1 MSTDRI
7 DMFGC
12 PVDVV
17 RLQDAVTKVEDY
29 IATGGLHQ
37 GVGVNLDQF
46 LKMHDDPVFK
56 KMIVDA
62 DLITADGHPIV
73 WTSWLWG
80 TPLPERVP
88 GIDLF
93 EALLPVSAEKGYRIF
108 LLGAKEESMQAAA
121 EVYLQRYPGLQIAG
135 RRNGYFSEEDEP
147 EIVQQINDCGADM
160 LFIAITSPKKESFVE
175 RNREQLQVKFVLGVG
190 GAFDIA
196 AGLTTRAPIWMRRVG
211 VEWVWRLSQEP
222 RRMWPRVRD
231 NFGFVRVIAKETV
244 RRRILRRGPRPD
256 PTAR

>member
-1 MSTDRI
+1 MSNQRI

-17 RLQDAVTKVEDY
+17 RLSEAVAKVEGY
-29 IATGGLHQ
+29 IASGELHQ

-46 LKMHDDPVFK
+46 LKMHNDPEFK
-56 KMIVDA
+56 QMVIEA

-93 EALLPVSAEKGYRIF
+93 EALLPVSAEKGYKIF
-108 LLGAKEESMQAAA
+108 MLGAKEESMQAAA
-121 EVYLQRYPGLQIAG
+121 EAYLKRFPGLQIAG
-135 RRNGYFSEEDEP
+135 RRNGYFADEDEP
-147 EIVQQINDCGADM
+147 EIVEAINACGADM
-160 LFIAITSPKKESFVE
+160 LFIAITSPKKEAFVE
-175 RNREQLQVKFVLGVG
+175 RNREQLNVKFVLGVG

-196 AGLTTRAPIWMRRVG
+196 AGLTTRAPVWMRRVG

-222 RRMWPRVRD
+222 KRMWPRVRD

-244 RRRILRRGPRPD
+244 RRRVKRR
-256 PTAR
+256 

>member
-1 MSTDRI
+1 MSTSRI

-17 RLQDAVTKVEDY
+17 RLSEAVERVEDY
-29 IATGGLHQ
+29 IASGGLHQ

-46 LKMHDDPVFK
+46 LKMHEDPEFK
-56 KMIVDA
+56 KMIIEA

-93 EALLPVSAEKGYRIF
+93 EALLPVSARKGYKVF

-121 EVYLQRYPGLQIAG
+121 EAYLQRYPGLQIAG
-135 RRNGYFSEEDEP
+135 RRNGYFTEADEP
-147 EIVQQINDCGADM
+147 EIVEQINACGADL
-160 LFIAITSPKKESFVE
+160 LFIAITSPKKEEFVD
-175 RNREQLQVKFVLGVG
+175 RNREMLAKVGFVLGVG
-190 GAFDIA
+190 GTFDID
-196 AGLTTRAPIWMRRVG
+196 AGLYKRAPDWMAKAG
-211 VEWVWRLSQEP
+211 IEWTYRLWQEP
-222 RRMWPRVRD
+222 RRMYKRYIIED
-231 NFGFVRVIAKETV
+231 SKFLGMLAKQAWYEV
-244 RRRILRRGPRPD
+244 SGKFPQP
-256 PTAR
+256 

>member
-1 MSTDRI
+1 VSTSRI

-17 RLQDAVTKVEDY
+17 RLSEAVERVEDY
-29 IATGGLHQ
+29 IASGGLHQ

-46 LKMHDDPVFK
+46 LKMHEDPEFK
-56 KMIVDA
+56 KMIIEA

-93 EALLPVSAEKGYRIF
+93 EALLPVSARKGYKVF

-121 EVYLQRYPGLQIAG
+121 EAYLQRYPGLQIAG
-135 RRNGYFSEEDEP
+135 RRNGYFTEADEP
-147 EIVQQINDCGADM
+147 EIVEQINACGADL
-160 LFIAITSPKKESFVE
+160 LFIAITSPKKEAFVE
-175 RNREQLQVKFVLGVG
+175 RNRDQLGVKFVLGVG

-196 AGLTTRAPIWMRRVG
+196 AGLTSRAPIWMRRAG

-231 NFGFVRVIAKETV
+231 NFGFVRVIARETV
-244 RRRILRRGPRPD
+244 RRRVLRR
-256 PTAR
+256 A